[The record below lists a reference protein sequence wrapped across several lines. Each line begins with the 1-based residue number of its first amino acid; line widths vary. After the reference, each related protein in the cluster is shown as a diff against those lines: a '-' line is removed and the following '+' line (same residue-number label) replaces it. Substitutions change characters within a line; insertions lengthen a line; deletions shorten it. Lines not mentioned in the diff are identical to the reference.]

1 MWDLQWLMVFPWY
14 IILLLIPSA
23 PSWFDCNMW
32 LSSFQFWDFGMR
44 THSWKKKESWNEN
57 ESWKNDESW
66 EIIYWLLRNNSN
78 WHMETFSH
86 CIHLWSLWS
95 HTDTSSPSTTPRSK
109 WFCKFYLHIAEEERI
124 LWWTWILKKN
134 AWGSIESVARKQS
147 YGRMA
152 MQLYMF
158 PSCPCDTSDTRTS
171 VKKIPCHMSK
181 PPEIERY
188 HTQSFHSSHWTVM
201 SHSIWFYSFHL
212 ASCNS
217 TVSFVS
223 RTSP

>member
-95 HTDTSSPSTTPRSK
+95 HTDTSSPSTTPTFKVVLQILPPYCWRRTNPLMNLNLEKECVRKYRISCKKTIVWPYGNAAVHVPIVSLWHK
-109 WFCKFYLHIAEEERI
+109 WHKDFSEKNPLSHVQTT
-124 LWWTWILKKN
+124 WNWTL
-134 AWGSIESVARKQS
+134 
-147 YGRMA
+147 
-152 MQLYMF
+152 
-158 PSCPCDTSDTRTS
+158 P
-171 VKKIPCHMSK
+171 
-181 PPEIERY
+181 
-188 HTQSFHSSHWTVM
+188 
-201 SHSIWFYSFHL
+201 HSILPQLSLDSYVTLHLILLISSCFMQFYCLICF
-212 ASCNS
+212 
-217 TVSFVS
+217 
-223 RTSP
+223 